1 MKTQTTLSVLLL
13 SIAALVYSQT
23 GEKNFIDQN
32 YIEVIGK
39 AEMEIVPDLIDL
51 KIIIDE
57 NDIRGN
63 TTVSELEKLMLD
75 KLENIGV
82 DLDKDLA
89 VKDLTSNFK
98 SHLILKTDIIL
109 SKEYIL
115 TVHDGKTA
123 AGVFL
128 ELEKI
133 GVSNI
138 SVENLDHSE
147 MERFRKEVKINAVKA
162 AKAKAEYLTG
172 AIGQETGRAL
182 YIEELEWPMPYRE
195 VSNVTLRRATGSPES
210 MEPVPDIE
218 FDKIKLEYSVKVRF
232 ELK

>member
-1 MKTQTTLSVLLL
+1 MKTRLSILLL
-13 SIAALVYSQT
+13 LLAGLSYSQT

-32 YIEVIGK
+32 YIQVIGK

-57 NDIRGN
+57 NDVRGK
-63 TTVSELEKLMLD
+63 TTISELEKLMLE
-75 KLENIGV
+75 KLTEIGI
-82 DLDKDLA
+82 DLKKDLA
-89 VKDLTSNFK
+89 VRDLASNFK
-98 SHLILKTDIIL
+98 SHLILKNEIIL

-123 AGVFL
+123 ATVFI

-138 SVENLDHSE
+138 SVEKLDHSE
-147 MERFRKEVKINAVKA
+147 MEKFRAEVKINAVKA
-162 AKAKAEYLTG
+162 AKAKAEYLTN
-172 AIGQETGRAL
+172 AIGQGTGRAL
-182 YIEELEWPMPYRE
+182 YIEEIEMPVYYPRS
-195 VSNVTLRRATGSPES
+195 SNIMLRSAPGEES
-210 MEPVPDIE
+210 IAQVPDIE
-218 FDKIKLEYSVKVRF
+218 FDKIKLEYSVLVRF